1 MKKMLLLISS
11 LFFAFCF
18 ADEFVEESTTIGG
31 YGELHW
37 DMENEN
43 MDFHRFIVFLNHNF
57 DDKWALKSEIE
68 LEHNMAG
75 DGYGGYIA
83 LEQAYLNYTADSWDA
98 RAGVILAPVGIIN
111 ETHEPPTFLSVERPD
126 YAKYIIPTTWFGNG
140 MQFNYNYG
148 DFRFGVTLMEDV
160 IGGSLS
166 VDGTSVNG
174 GALKDDKY
182 AFRSGRGK
190 GDDSF
195 ATDLTKIF
203 GFSWTGMEGLKVAGS
218 MTMNEMPMFH
228 DADND
233 WSSKGYEYGDDLI
246 SATVGLEMTEINVQY
261 NKNNIVA
268 VFETATGSFDY
279 ADLNAWLTEEGV
291 ANSFDDKDFKGMRL
305 DFGYNIGS
313 LLGDDCDLTLWT
325 RQTSWD
331 SNTNTN
337 VSEKVGEV
345 SRSMFGVTW
354 KPKNNISLKMNMG
367 TTDTDYDDGS
377 SSSDMMQVGVGYMF

>member
-1 MKKMLLLISS
+1 MKKMLSLISS
-11 LFFAFCF
+11 LFFAFSF
-18 ADEFVEESTTIGG
+18 ADEFVEASTTIGG

-98 RAGVILAPVGIIN
+98 RAGVVLAPVGIIN

-140 MQFNYNYG
+140 MQFNYNFG
-148 DFRFGVTLMEDV
+148 DFRFGVTMMEDI

-166 VDGTSVNG
+166 TDGTSVNG
-174 GALKDDKY
+174 GAAKDSKY

-218 MTMNEMPMFH
+218 MTMNEMPMFW
-228 DADND
+228 DADGD
-233 WSSKGYEYGDDLI
+233 WESKGYEYGDLI
-246 SATVGLEMTEINVQY
+246 SATVGLEMTELNVQY
-261 NKNNIVA
+261 NMNNIVA

-279 ADLNAWLTEEGV
+279 ADLNTWLATNNV
-291 ANSFDDKDFKGMRL
+291 VNSFDDKDFEGMRL
-305 DFGYNIGS
+305 DLGYNIGS
-313 LLGDDCDLTLWT
+313 LIGDDCDLTLWT

-337 VSEKVGEV
+337 ANANVGEV

-367 TTDTDYDDGS
+367 TTDTDYDGGS